1 MSFLGDLFSCGR
13 ARRTRET
20 TTEPLETDDATPE
33 PSNVHG
39 TTATTIH
46 PTEKPNGVPAPNE
59 DRIERVANQAR
70 ADEHSDIEKRGSR
83 VIKDDDIEMAVI
95 PEKSKSNAGWMV
107 EQRVLVTATS
117 ATKQDVSFAPEQEP
131 EPQLEQKQE
140 HVHAPIPP
148 VRCATPEQEPWNS
161 TPVAPTQVQPEVC
174 DTVLTA
180 SVRCATPEPET
191 RAATPEQQSEQ
202 STPPVQEVTP
212 EVALV
217 GSTSPSLELDDVVE
231 DVPPPKKA
239 APVCL
244 LDLPPGKLV
253 FSCRVRPCANAI
265 QRSGTASMSV

>member
-39 TTATTIH
+39 TTATTTH
-46 PTEKPNGVPAPNE
+46 PTIEKPNGVPAPNE
-59 DRIERVANQAR
+59 DRTERVANQVR
-70 ADEHSDIEKRGSR
+70 ADVEKRGSR

-131 EPQLEQKQE
+131 EPELEQKQE
-140 HVHAPIPP
+140 HAHAPTPP

-161 TPVAPTQVQPEVC
+161 TPVAPTQVLPEVC
-174 DTVLTA
+174 NTVVTA
-180 SVRCATPEPET
+180 PVPCATPEPET
-191 RAATPEQQSEQ
+191 RAATPEQQPEQ

-217 GSTSPSLELDDVVE
+217 ASTPPSLELDDVVE
-231 DVPPPKKA
+231 DVSPPKKA

-244 LDLPPGKLV
+244 LDLPPGMLV
-253 FSCRVRPCANAI
+253 FSCRVRPCANGI
-265 QRSGTASMSV
+265 QRSGTASMSA